1 MLAVPPQRL
10 KKVRQTVVVYFVHQG
25 QQATYFA
32 LGKAFSRKP
41 RQVVS
46 GQARQHLALMLSE
59 WHGHGD
65 EFLQVFGVHLAAI
78 IRPRPWRG
86 PF

>member
-1 MLAVPPQRL
+1 MRPQWL
-10 KKVRQTVVVYFVHQG
+10 KQVSQTVVVNFVHQG

-41 RQVVS
+41 RQVVA
-46 GQARQHLALMLSE
+46 GQVSQQHALVLSE

-65 EFLQVFGVHLAAI
+65 QLLQVFGVHPAAI
-78 IRPRPWRG
+78 MGTWTWLGRI
-86 PF
+86 